1 VLFIA
6 ADMTKPLD
14 SQDGSYLRLLRG
26 DEPATTPYL
35 EKFAGVN
42 SFDVVSCQFAIHYA
56 CASEEMF
63 ADFIQNIK
71 GDTFFGT
78 CLDGRSVY
86 SLLLNKPGHLFR
98 SSGKV
103 YAEFTKDYSDADGWS
118 DQFGMGVRVHLESFE
133 KPSVEYLVPFDKV
146 TELMKANGF
155 DLVRSDMFSELYHQ
169 QMDIRLPPAQQEFS
183 FLHRA
188 FVFRRIDA
196 EPEKVPEQEP
206 VQEVSV
212 PEEAAPA
219 EEKKEPVKRKKKLA
233 PVEEGPAPILFSTGD
248 ENKGEYRVLS
258 NEYIL
263 PTLIDGV
270 SYPTV
275 EHYMMV
281 QKARQFGDEKAVQ
294 KIMKAKSAK
303 SAKGVEKSIEG
314 VKEDEW
320 DARKDDV
327 MRVALRAKFT
337 QHPELRKKLLET
349 GTAVLGYANARD
361 KYWSIGTSEDTEK
374 AKKPAKWSGKNRLG
388 ELLSELRE
396 TLRGEVPDGE

>member
-1 VLFIA
+1 
-6 ADMTKPLD
+6 
-14 SQDGSYLRLLRG
+14 
-26 DEPATTPYL
+26 
-35 EKFAGVN
+35 
-42 SFDVVSCQFAIHYA
+42 
-56 CASEEMF
+56 
-63 ADFIQNIK
+63 
-71 GDTFFGT
+71 
-78 CLDGRSVY
+78 
-86 SLLLNKPGHLFR
+86 
-98 SSGKV
+98 
-103 YAEFTKDYSDADGWS
+103 
-118 DQFGMGVRVHLESFE
+118 
-133 KPSVEYLVPFDKV
+133 
-146 TELMKANGF
+146 
-155 DLVRSDMFSELYHQ
+155 MFSELYHQ

-196 EPEKVPEQEP
+196 EPDKAPEPEP

-212 PEEAAPA
+212 PEEVAPV

-263 PTLIDGV
+263 PTLVDGV